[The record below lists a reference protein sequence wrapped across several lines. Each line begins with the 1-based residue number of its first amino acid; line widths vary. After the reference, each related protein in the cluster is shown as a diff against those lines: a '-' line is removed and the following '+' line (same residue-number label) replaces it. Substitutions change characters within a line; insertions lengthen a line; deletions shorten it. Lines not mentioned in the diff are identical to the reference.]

1 MTTRAMNKN
10 SLNRY
15 CLLDSAVQ
23 LCRGSNNQQEPQ
35 LVSALQLAGSLF
47 CTSAPQVLFAELLV
61 ILTDN

>member
-23 LCRGSNNQQEPQ
+23 LCRGSNNIRATFSISTTASWFP
-35 LVSALQLAGSLF
+35 
-47 CTSAPQVLFAELLV
+47 VLY
-61 ILTDN
+61 